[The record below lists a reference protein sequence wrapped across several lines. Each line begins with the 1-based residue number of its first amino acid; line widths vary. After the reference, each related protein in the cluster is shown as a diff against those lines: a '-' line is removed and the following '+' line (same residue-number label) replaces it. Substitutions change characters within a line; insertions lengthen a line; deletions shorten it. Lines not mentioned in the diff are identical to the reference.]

1 MKTRLAVLPFV
12 LSLLIP
18 VISNAQWVASGLPA
32 CNAAKAQHWPR
43 LCPDGTGGMIMV
55 WTDERGAD
63 FNLYA
68 QRIDANGNAMWTA
81 DGVAICTAAG
91 EQDLANIVSD
101 GAGGAIIVWQDQR
114 AGVGVYDVYA
124 QRVNGM
130 GAVLWAANGAVI
142 SNAVNMQHEP
152 AIISD
157 NAGGAIMAW
166 RDTRND
172 ANNVDVYA
180 QRVNSSGVAQWN
192 AGGRSVTI
200 AVNHQ
205 VLVRLATD
213 GASGAIITWTDLRS
227 GTNYDV
233 YAQRM
238 SAAGNQQWNANA
250 VAISAPQGS
259 NQLYEDIVSDGVGG
273 AVIAWHDD
281 RGLPGSDI
289 YAQRVNSAGAAQW
302 VTDGVAV
309 SKVPSTSESNP
320 ILVADGTGG
329 AFVAWDDLR
338 GGQAQFDVYM
348 RRISGSGVPLWAK
361 DGIPICTMDS
371 DQFRQT
377 MISDG
382 AGGVEVAWLDNR
394 SGGRGYYAQ
403 RVTKNGDTLWLNQG
417 VRVWPAQGYL
427 DNFGITSDGS
437 GGLLVAGPE
446 IRSEDYDLF
455 AGRIEGTLGAWGHP
469 EPTVTSVADIK
480 GDQGG
485 KVKVNWKASG
495 YDAIPQGTLITHYSV
510 WRATDVVAL
519 ASLVTNPGAV
529 TKGFAGKATWVQK
542 SAATNYYWEL
552 VGTQNTSRQVGYSL
566 AADTRADSVAGNMA
580 THHFMVI
587 AHTSDAF
594 NYWASNEMTGRSVDN
609 LAPIAPLALIAQ
621 RVGNYVHLKWN
632 RVRVPDLH
640 NYTVYRKTSSGVTA
654 IPQNFLSDAVDTV
667 LTDTTPPA
675 SGVYYIVTATDVHAN
690 QGAASNEAAV
700 GATTGVGNLPPIAGL
715 MVLQNR
721 PNPFTATSTFDI
733 GLPSV
738 SKVSLEVFDVA
749 GRRVASRSL
758 GSKPAG
764 WQSIS
769 IDAVGD
775 DRRPLASGVYFYR
788 ITAAGQTL
796 TRKMVIAR

>member
-1 MKTRLAVLPFV
+1 MKTRFALLSFV
-12 LSLLIP
+12 LSLSIP
-18 VISNAQWVASGLPA
+18 VIASAQWVASGLPV
-32 CNAAKAQHWPR
+32 CNAAKGQHWPR
-43 LCPDGTGGMIMV
+43 PCSDGAGGMIVV

-68 QRIDANGNAMWTA
+68 QRIDAYGNTMWTT

-91 EQDLANIVSD
+91 DQELASIISD
-101 GAGGAIIVWQDQR
+101 GAGGAIMVWQDQR
-114 AGVGVYDVYA
+114 AGVGLHDIYA
-124 QRVNGM
+124 QRVNGT
-130 GAVLWAANGAVI
+130 GAVLWTANGIVIANAANI
-142 SNAVNMQHEP
+142 QSEP

-172 ANNVDVYA
+172 PGNVDVYA
-180 QRVNSSGVAQWN
+180 QRINSLGVAQWN
-192 AGGRSVTI
+192 AGGRSVTL
-200 AVNHQ
+200 AALHQ
-205 VLVRLATD
+205 VIVRLASD
-213 GASGAIITWTDLRS
+213 GANGAIITWTDLRS

-238 SAAGNQQWNANA
+238 SAAGSQQWGASA
-250 VAISAPQGS
+250 VPICALQNS
-259 NQLYEDIVSDGVGG
+259 NQLYEEIVSDGAGG

-289 YAQRVNSAGAAQW
+289 YAQRVNSSGAAQW
-302 VTDGVAV
+302 TTDGVGV
-309 SKVPSTSESNP
+309 SRYPSTSESNP
-320 ILVADGTGG
+320 MLVADGSGG

-338 GGQAQFDVYM
+338 SGLAQFDVYM
-348 RRISGSGVPLWAK
+348 RRISGSGVPLWTPN
-361 DGIPICTMDS
+361 GIPICTSDS
-371 DQFRQT
+371 DQFRHT
-377 MISDG
+377 MVSDG

-394 SGGRGYYAQ
+394 SGARGYYAQ
-403 RVTKNGDTLWLNQG
+403 RVTKNGDTMWLNNG
-417 VRVWPAQGYL
+417 VRVWPAQGFL
-427 DNFGITSDGS
+427 DNFGVVADGN

-446 IRSEDYDLF
+446 SRSEDYDLF
-455 AGRIEGTLGAWGHP
+455 AGRLEGTLGAWGHP
-469 EPTVTSVADIK
+469 EPTVTSVADIN

-495 YDAIPQGTLITHYSV
+495 SDVIPQTLITHYSV
-510 WRATDVVAL
+510 WRATDA
-519 ASLVTNPGAV
+519 ASLVSLVASPGDV
-529 TKGFAGKATWVQK
+529 TKGFAGRATWVQK

-552 VGTQNTSRQVGYSL
+552 VGTQNASRQTGYSL
-566 AADTRADSVAGNMA
+566 AADTRADSVAGNSA

-587 AHTSDAF
+587 AHTADAF
-594 NYWASNEMTGRSVDN
+594 NYWVSNELSGRSVDN
-609 LAPIAPLALIAQ
+609 LAPLAPLALTAQ
-621 RVGNYVHLKWN
+621 RTGNYVYLKWN

-640 NYTVYRKTSSGVTA
+640 NYTVYRKTSNGVTA

-667 LTDTTPPA
+667 LTDTTAPA

-700 GATTGVGNLPPIAGL
+700 GATTGVGNLPPITSL
-715 MVLQNR
+715 LVLQNR
-721 PNPFTATSTFDI
+721 PNPFTASSTFDI
-733 GLPSV
+733 GLPSA

-775 DRRPLASGVYFYR
+775 DNRPLASGVYFYR
-788 ITAAGQTL
+788 ITAAGHTQ